1 MIRPVSPRRL
11 IFFLVSDGCLVWG
24 ALELADFLRIT
35 LGIGRAGPEIAFET
49 PLAVVIIACLVWV
62 LAYWQARVYSPH
74 HNFAL
79 QLRRIITGHW
89 MASLLFLGMLYITY
103 RDYSRLQAL
112 YFIILAF
119 MGIVIHRAVAW
130 VLSKRM
136 SQRLAP
142 RRSVLIIGVSEYA
155 REISRTIQHHEWAGL
170 RVIGYLKYAPDDIAA
185 DGVES
190 KILGTVEDLD
200 TIIERYPVDEVVI
213 YIKRLDDAVFSRVE
227 QIVKLLQ
234 KRAVNIRL
242 APDYSELAYFYL
254 STEDFGGIPLIGVRE
269 AILSPVERVTKRG
282 FDIIVSTLVMTLGSP
297 LFVLIMLA
305 IRLDSPGPAIFRQ
318 VRIGQYGRPFMMLKF
333 RTMYVNS
340 HAHHP
345 GSKAPDDPRVTR
357 VGRFLRRTSLDEL
370 PQFINVLRGEMSVV
384 GPRPELPE
392 FVEKYEWWQ
401 RKRFEMPQGV
411 TGWWQV
417 NGRAERPMYLNT
429 EDDLFYIS
437 HYSLWLDT
445 QIVLRTLLAVIT
457 GRGAY

>member
-1 MIRPVSPRRL
+1 MIRPVSLRRL
-11 IFFLVSDGCLVWG
+11 AFFLLSDLFLIWG
-24 ALELADFLRIT
+24 ALELADYLRIS
-35 LGIGRAGPEIAFET
+35 LDIGREGPETAFET
-49 PLAVVIIACLVWV
+49 PLLVIIIAVVVWI

-74 HNFAL
+74 HNFGL

-112 YFIILAF
+112 YFILLAF
-119 MGIVIHRAVAW
+119 AGVVIHRAASW
-130 VLSKRM
+130 VLAKRL
-136 SQRLAP
+136 SQRFAP
-142 RRSVLIIGVSEYA
+142 KRCVLIIGVSEYA
-155 REISRTIQHHEWAGL
+155 HEIGRTIQHHGWAGL
-170 RVIGYLKYAPDDIAA
+170 RLTGYLKYTADDVVAEGI
-185 DGVES
+185 DS
-190 KILGTVEDLD
+190 HILGTVDELD
-200 TIIERYPVDEVVI
+200 SVIDRCQVDEVVI
-213 YIKRLDDAVFSRVE
+213 YIKRLDDAMFSRVE

-234 KRAVNIRL
+234 SRAVNIRL

-254 STEDFGGIPLIGVRE
+254 STEDFSGIPLIGVRE
-269 AILSPVERVTKRG
+269 AILSPVERIAKRV
-282 FDIIVSTLVMTLGSP
+282 FDVAVSILVMTLGLP
-297 LFVLIMLA
+297 IFGFIMLA
-305 IRLDSPGPAIFRQ
+305 IRLDSPGPAIFQQIR
-318 VRIGQYGRPFMMLKF
+318 VGQYGRPFKMLKF
-333 RTMYVNS
+333 RTMYVDS
-340 HAHHP
+340 HANHP
-345 GSKAPDDPRVTR
+345 GYKDPNDPRVTR

-411 TGWWQV
+411 TGWWQI

-429 EDDLFYIS
+429 EDDLYYIS
-437 HYSLWLDT
+437 NYSLWLDT

>member
-11 IFFLVSDGCLVWG
+11 TFFLLSDIGLIWV
-24 ALELADFLRIT
+24 ALETADYLRIT
-35 LGIGRAGPEIAFET
+35 LGVGRSGPEIAFET
-49 PLAVVIIACLVWV
+49 PLLVFAIAAVVWILG
-62 LAYWQARVYSPH
+62 YWQARVYSPS
-74 HNFAL
+74 HNFPL

-103 RDYSRLQAL
+103 RDYSRLQAA
-112 YFIILAF
+112 YFIVIAF
-119 MGIVIHRAVAW
+119 VSIVAHRAAVW
-130 VLSKRM
+130 VLSKRL

-142 RRSVLIIGVSEYA
+142 KRCVLIVGVSEYA
-155 REISRTIQHHEWAGL
+155 QEIGKTILHHEWAGL
-170 RVIGYLKYAPDDIAA
+170 RLVGYLKYAPDDVPA
-185 DGVES
+185 DGLDAH
-190 KILGTVEDLD
+190 ILGTVNELD
-200 TIIERYPVDEVVI
+200 SVIDQCQVDEVVI
-213 YIKRLDDAVFSRVE
+213 YIKRLDDNVFNRVE

-234 KRAVNIRL
+234 RRAVNIRL

-254 STEDFGGIPLIGVRE
+254 STENFSGIPLIGVRE
-269 AILSPVERVTKRG
+269 AILSPVERVAKRV
-282 FDIIVSTLVMTLGSP
+282 FDVLVSLGVMTLGLP
-297 LFVLIMLA
+297 IFGLIMLA
-305 IRLDSPGPAIFRQ
+305 IRIDSPGAVIFRQ
-318 VRIGQYGRPFMMLKF
+318 TRIGQYGRSFNMLKF
-333 RTMYVNS
+333 RTMYVDA

-345 GSKAPDDPRVTR
+345 GYKDPDDPRVTR

-411 TGWWQV
+411 TGWWQI

-429 EDDLFYIS
+429 EDDLYYIS

>member
-11 IFFLVSDGCLVWG
+11 IFFLLSDICLVWV
-24 ALELADFLRIT
+24 ALELADFMRIT
-35 LGIGRAGPEIAFET
+35 LGAGRTGPEIAFET
-49 PLAVVIIACLVWV
+49 PLTVFGIACIVWI
-62 LAYWQARVYSPH
+62 LGFWQARVYSPH
-74 HNFAL
+74 HNFGL

-89 MASLLFLGMLYITY
+89 MASLLFLGMLYISY

-112 YFIILAF
+112 YFIVIAF
-119 MGIVIHRAVAW
+119 GGIVAHRAVVW
-130 VLSKRM
+130 VLSKRL
-136 SQRLAP
+136 SQRFAP
-142 RRSVLIIGVSEYA
+142 ERSVLIIGVSEYA
-155 REISRTIQHHEWAGL
+155 HEIGKTIQYHEWAGL
-170 RVIGYLKYAPDDIAA
+170 RLVGYLKYGPDDAA
-185 DGVES
+185 TEGIDS
-190 KILGTVEDLD
+190 NILGTVDELD
-200 TIIERYPVDEVVI
+200 SVIDRHQVDEVVI

-254 STEDFGGIPLIGVRE
+254 STENFSGIPLIGVRE
-269 AILSPVERVTKRG
+269 AILSPVERVAKRV
-282 FDIIVSTLVMTLGSP
+282 FDVIVSLGVMTLGLP
-297 LFVLIMLA
+297 IFGLIMLA
-305 IRLDSPGPAIFRQ
+305 IRVDGPGAVIFQ
-318 VRIGQYGRPFMMLKF
+318 QIRIGQYGRPFKMLKF
-333 RTMYVNS
+333 RTMYVDS
-340 HAHHP
+340 HANHP
-345 GSKAPDDPRVTR
+345 GYKDPDDPRVTR

-411 TGWWQV
+411 TGWWQI
-417 NGRAERPMYLNT
+417 NGRADRPMYLNT